1 MPPEDVHLFQGRS
14 FVTSAHT
21 AAALERTLR
30 GTRAEGFV

>member
-1 MPPEDVHLFQGRS
+1 MPPEDVHLFPGHG

-30 GTRAEGFV
+30 SMPAESLV